1 MFMLIAVISI
11 VILLASFAYLV
22 EFARAS
28 RRDSL
33 FLPASSGG
41 ARRARR
47 VTGVYTRGP
56 QEELTLVGA
65 AYRE

>member
-1 MFMLIAVISI
+1 MLMFVTGISI
-11 VILLASFAYLV
+11 VVLLASLAYLW

-33 FLPASSGG
+33 FMPAPTGG

-56 QEELTLVGA
+56 QEEFTLVGE
-65 AYRE
+65 RSGE